1 MKTSAAARS
10 CRSNACWPW
19 ANSLKWLALA
29 AGLTALRPSAMAQT
43 SVVAFS
49 ASAYSVSESDGG
61 LDITVLRAGDTTT
74 AVTVGFATSDG
85 TAIAGADYTATNGI
99 LSFAAG
105 QLTNAFRVSVLND
118 LLAETNETFTVAL
131 SNPTGGAILGVTSN
145 AVVTIMDSSVARL
158 QFSPATY
165 SAIEGNTNVTITV
178 ARTGATN
185 AAVTVDF
192 ATANGTATAGSDYT
206 ATNGT
211 LAFAEGQLT
220 NTFTLT
226 LLDDSVPESNET
238 VNLLLSNP
246 STGAALGDP
255 SSAVLTILDNEPAS
269 IQFGTNFFR
278 ATEHDQRAIITVVRV
293 GSTTNAVSV
302 DYGTSAGT
310 ASAGTDYFDTSG
322 TLNFAPGDGSKSFSI
337 TLVDDRLPEGNET
350 VELSLDN
357 VTGGAS
363 LGEPTNAVLTILN
376 DDGQVASFLDED
388 GDSVTIALTGL
399 GAMNLTLANRDTG
412 PLDAIE
418 LSGTDPS
425 SALKITVKQASGGDG
440 LLTVGQIAGDG
451 TLGRLDAPACDLT
464 GGVDLPGRSATL
476 RSVLRFH
483 TIADGAAVNFGSD
496 IQSLTVADMGACE
509 ITASRIGSLR
519 VTGDKKRGMAGDLLA
534 NITLGGNPAAPGPAT
549 LRSLF
554 VAGAIRDAII
564 NVQTGSVGRVRST
577 VMENSTLMVG
587 FEPDDPDN
595 PLAGGE
601 FLSSFRLGPV
611 HIVGR
616 DAAFRNSYLM
626 APQIGRITLRSVE
639 ISNGGQPFGVFAGES
654 IIAVTVGDPRFRWRV
669 RGADD
674 QSLGDFHVKW

>member
-10 CRSNACWPW
+10 CRSSACWLW

-29 AGLTALRPSAMAQT
+29 AGLTALRPSAIAQT

-49 ASAYSVSESDGG
+49 ASTYSVSESAGS
-61 LDITVLRAGDTTT
+61 LDVAVLRVGDTTT

-85 TAIAGADYTATNGI
+85 TAIAGSDYIATNGV

-105 QLTNAFRVSVLND
+105 QLTNTFRVTVLND
-118 LLAETNETFTVAL
+118 LLVETNETFNVAL
-131 SNPTGGAILGVTSN
+131 SNPTSGAVLGPASN
-145 AVVTIMDSSVARL
+145 AVVTIMDSSVALL

-165 SAIEGNTNVTITV
+165 SAGEANANVTITV

-185 AAVTVDF
+185 AAITVDF
-192 ATANGTATAGSDYT
+192 ATANGTATAGADYT

-220 NTFTLT
+220 NTFTVT
-226 LLDDSVPESNET
+226 LLDDSVPEPNET

-246 STGAALGDP
+246 STGAALGSP
-255 SSAVLTILDNEPAS
+255 STAVLTILDNEPAS
-269 IQFGTNFFR
+269 IQFSTNSFR
-278 ATEHDQRAIITVVRV
+278 AIEHDRSAVITVVRV

-302 DYGTSAGT
+302 SYATRAGT
-310 ASAGTDYFDTSG
+310 ASASTDYFDTSG
-322 TLNFAPGDGSKSFSI
+322 TLNFAPGDGSKTFSI

-376 DDGQVASFLDED
+376 DDGQVASFLDQD
-388 GDSVTIALTGL
+388 GDSVTITLTGL
-399 GAMNLTLANRDTG
+399 GAMDLTLANGDTG

-418 LSGTDPS
+418 LSGADAS
-425 SALKITVKQASGGDG
+425 SALKITVKQATGGDG
-440 LLTVGQIAGDG
+440 LLAVGQIAGDG
-451 TLGRLDAPACDLT
+451 TLARIDAPACDLT
-464 GGVDLPGRSATL
+464 GGVDLPGQSPAL
-476 RSVLRFH
+476 RTVLRFH
-483 TIADGAAVNFGSD
+483 TIADGAVVNCGSD
-496 IQSLTVADMGACE
+496 IQSLTVADMGAGE
-509 ITASRIGSLR
+509 IIAPRIGSLR

-534 NITLGGNPAAPGPAT
+534 NITLGGNPAASGPAT

-554 VAGAIRDAII
+554 VAGAIRDATI
-564 NVQTGSVGRVRST
+564 NVQTGSVGRVRAT

-587 FEPDDPDN
+587 FQPDDPDS

-601 FLSSFRLGPV
+601 FLSRFRLGPV

-616 DAAFRNSYLM
+616 DGAFRNSYLI

-654 IIAVTVGDPRFRWRV
+654 IIAVTVGDPRFRWRL